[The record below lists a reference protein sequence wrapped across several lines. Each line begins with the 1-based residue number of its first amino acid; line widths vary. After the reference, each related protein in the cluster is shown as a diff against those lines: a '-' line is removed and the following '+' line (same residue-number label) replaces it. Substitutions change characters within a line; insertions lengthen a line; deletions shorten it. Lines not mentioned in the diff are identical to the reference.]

1 MSFVLPRLLRNSCL
15 LILTFLV
22 LLGSSA
28 WAKNSKNK
36 GGPIVP
42 WKEIPAAVQNTIQ
55 SAVAGGKVKETQK
68 VTSNGATIYCAEVKG
83 SDGQWS
89 KVYANES
96 GALIKVEPDNA
107 RNKRKHKPLFG

>member
-1 MSFVLPRLLRNSCL
+1 MSFVSPRLLLNSYL
-15 LILTFLV
+15 LILTFL
-22 LLGSSA
+22 LLVASPA
-28 WAKNSKNK
+28 WAKNSKTK

-55 SAVAGGKVKETQK
+55 TAVAGGKVKETQK
-68 VTSNGATIYCAEVKG
+68 VISNGATIYCAEIKG

-89 KVYANES
+89 KVYASES
-96 GALIKVEPDNA
+96 GTLIKVEPDNA